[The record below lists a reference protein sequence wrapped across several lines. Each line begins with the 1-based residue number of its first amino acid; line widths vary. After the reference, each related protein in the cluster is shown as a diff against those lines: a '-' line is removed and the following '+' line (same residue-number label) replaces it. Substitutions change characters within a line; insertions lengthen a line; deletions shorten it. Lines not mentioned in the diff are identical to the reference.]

1 MSLPTSTMVE
11 NPLTNV
17 PRAMS
22 FMDDTGLDAIV
33 GCSQANVHYLS
44 GYRCWIE
51 PLFREWM
58 VRPGGATRPS
68 QTSFAILP
76 RVGRPSL
83 VVAATFVADA
93 LAGWVDDV
101 RVWGAL
107 AHDETLSGVPLE
119 PRLARLHEA
128 QRTAAPDAISALA
141 AVLGDLGLADGCVGI
156 DAEGIGREEI
166 EQLRSALPRV
176 EIRDCTSLLRLVRG
190 VKSEAEIAL
199 LSRLAEINERC
210 GTAVA
215 DSVRPGD
222 SAGDTVHRFREL
234 AATEGAEFDHCS
246 PSIGGMSL
254 SSRTVHRFSAGEVL
268 CLDFGCCLDG
278 YYSDTGIT
286 VALGDIAP
294 PLRKRYSHLRD
305 AILDVG
311 LAALRPGVVASSVH
325 DAMAEF
331 LRERSITACFP
342 HGHGIG
348 LELRD
353 YPILVPDTG
362 LRLRDG
368 CVDIPADLILEP
380 GMVINLE
387 VSLFAPGVAGLEVEI
402 TALVTERGSR
412 QLVSQDRSQPVIA
425 G

>member
-1 MSLPTSTMVE
+1 MIE
-11 NPLTNV
+11 NPHTNL

-22 FMDDTGLDAIV
+22 FMDDTGLDAII
-33 GCSQANVHYLS
+33 GCSHANVYYLS

-51 PLFREWM
+51 PLLREWM
-58 VRPGGATRPS
+58 VRPGGTSRPY

-83 VVAATFVADA
+83 VVAAGFVADA

-107 AHDETLSGVPLE
+107 AYDETLSGPSLE
-119 PRLARLHEA
+119 PGLAGLHEA

-156 DAEGIGREEI
+156 DAEGIGQEEM
-166 EQLRSALPRV
+166 EQLRSALPRA
-176 EIRDCTSLLRLVRG
+176 EFRDCTSLLRLVRA

-199 LSRLAEINERC
+199 LSRIAEINERC

-215 DSVRPGD
+215 ESVRPGD
-222 SAGDTVHRFREL
+222 SAGDLVQRFRAL
-234 AATEGAEFDHCS
+234 AATEAAEIDHCS
-246 PSIGGMSL
+246 PSIGGMSI
-254 SSRTVHRFSAGEVL
+254 SSRTVHRFSAGEVF
-268 CLDFGCCLDG
+268 CLDVGCCLDG
-278 YYSDTGIT
+278 YFSDTGMT
-286 VALGDIAP
+286 VALGELAP
-294 PLRKRYSHLRD
+294 PLSTRYSHLRD
-305 AILDVG
+305 AILDIG
-311 LAALRPGVVASSVH
+311 LAAMKPGVAASSVH
-325 DAMAEF
+325 GAMAEF
-331 LRERSITACFP
+331 LRKRSITACFP

-353 YPILVPDTG
+353 YPILVPDTS

-368 CVDIPADLILEP
+368 CVDMPADLILEP

-387 VSLFAPGVAGLEVEI
+387 VSLLAPGVAGLEVEI
-402 TALVTERGSR
+402 TALVTEGRSSP
-412 QLVSQDRSQPVIA
+412 LATQDRSEPVIA
-425 G
+425 R